1 MHVTKLKGQM
11 RAKQTCRSTVNMDHK
26 LRVVSQDVRPE
37 TFKTVPN
44 NERIRLLCETLGALF
59 GNPSHALQLCS
70 WPSQPLRLHPVQ
82 RCIETC
88 EQVKTDCASCG
99 IQQLPLPVWLRG
111 ASTPLGNTAAAFFG
125 LRFVASLLSLLHV
138 QKRPVSSHCSLA
150 PAQTSQPGSCQ
161 H

>member
-88 EQVKTDCASCG
+88 EQVKTDCTSCG
-99 IQQLPLPVWLRG
+99 IQQLPLPVSLLCSASFTFKRDQSAPTAAWLR
-111 ASTPLGNTAAAFFG
+111 LK
-125 LRFVASLLSLLHV
+125 RASLAHASID
-138 QKRPVSSHCSLA
+138 A
-150 PAQTSQPGSCQ
+150 
-161 H
+161 